1 MLCEYCGEL
10 EFNVLHHDTS
20 LNTPIKPFASVEH
33 YDECNYDADY
43 QGEERGYVA
52 TMDCHEFEA
61 GCSCEESGRCVVCI
75 EQAVDHADHMR
86 DAAKEG

>member
-1 MLCEYCGEL
+1 MLCAYCGEL

-20 LNTPIKPFASVEH
+20 LNTPIKPLASVEH

-43 QGEERGYVA
+43 QGG
-52 TMDCHEFEA
+52 
-61 GCSCEESGRCVVCI
+61 ESGRCVVCI
-75 EQAVDHADHMR
+75 EQAVDYADYMR